1 MTEINGLH
9 PRVSL
14 AISEGYTSDENLNHN
29 AVIRSQIPK
38 SEYLTFGSVFVS

>member
-14 AISEGYTSDENLNHN
+14 AISEDYISDENLNHY
-29 AVIRSQIPK
+29 AVVHSQIPK
-38 SEYLTFGSVFVS
+38 LEYLTFGSVLVS